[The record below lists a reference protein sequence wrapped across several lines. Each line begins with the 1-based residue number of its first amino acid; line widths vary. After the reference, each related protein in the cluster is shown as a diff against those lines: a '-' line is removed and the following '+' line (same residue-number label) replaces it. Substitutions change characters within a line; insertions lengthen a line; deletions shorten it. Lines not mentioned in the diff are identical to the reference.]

1 MVPVASA
8 KTKEP
13 NSQSSALNPINPTL
27 VNRTLQGEV
36 AGGTY
41 GYGHA
46 VDELVEVLRDA
57 VALELGGDGLRL
69 GRGGTG
75 SPSRLD
81 VLALL
86 LPSTEDD
93 ERWLDRACS
102 SDARSIICK
111 TKTSHFIALVCRHS
125 TPSDA
130 TKQHQVK
137 N

>member
-1 MVPVASA
+1 M
-8 KTKEP
+8 
-13 NSQSSALNPINPTL
+13 
-27 VNRTLQGEV
+27 

-86 LPSTEDD
+86 LEVLVVSAPVLEAFGVP
-93 ERWLDRACS
+93 RW
-102 SDARSIICK
+102 
-111 TKTSHFIALVCRHS
+111 
-125 TPSDA
+125 
-130 TKQHQVK
+130 
-137 N
+137 